1 MKMEKQK
8 EYLNTYFPPEVII
21 EALNILSAFIE
32 DGERKFENLKRSI
45 KLKNGEIWSHDTDE
59 EFFADYRKP
68 FEQASFGLWLSGTRF
83 YFYTFIFGRDTQVT
97 IRAPERHQIEASFE
111 IFEKNAERCKLQP
124 LPEKPKPKPIIFIGH
139 GGSEQWRNLK
149 DHLHEKHDYRVE
161 AYEIGARAGHAIR
174 DILEEMLGK
183 TSFAILVMT
192 GEDKTEDGGM
202 RARQNVVHEL
212 GLFQGKLGFT
222 KAIVLLE
229 DGTEEFS
236 NIHGINQIRYGKGN
250 IKETFGEVLATL
262 KREFGRKNSA
272 DDNQQ
277 FPGWRN

>member
-1 MKMEKQK
+1 MEKTK
-8 EYLNTYFPPEVII
+8 VYPDTCFPPEVVC
-21 EALNILSAFIE
+21 EAVDVLTSFIE
-32 DGERKFENLKRSI
+32 EENLEPNGLKRRI
-45 KLKNGEIWSHDTDE
+45 TLENGESWSHDTDE

-68 FEQASFGLWLSGTRF
+68 FDRAAYGFGLSKFNFDVW
-83 YFYTFIFGRDTQVT
+83 IFHRDTT
-97 IRAPERHQIEASFE
+97 ITVSAPERYQIEASFE
-111 IFEKNAERCKLQP
+111 VFEKNAERCKLP
-124 LPEKPKPKPIIFIGH
+124 PVPEKPKPKPIIFIGH
-139 GGSEQWRNLK
+139 GGSEQWKNLK
-149 DHLHEKHDYRVE
+149 DHLHEKHDYDVE

-192 GEDKTEDGGM
+192 GEDKTEDGEM

-222 KAIVLLE
+222 KAIILLE

-236 NIHGINQIRYGKGN
+236 NIHGINQIRYGKAN

-262 KREFGRKNSA
+262 KREFGVK
-272 DDNQQ
+272 
-277 FPGWRN
+277 

>member
-1 MKMEKQK
+1 MENEKV
-8 EYLNTYFPPEVII
+8 YRNTYFPPEVIM
-21 EALNILSAFIE
+21 EAVNVLTSFIE
-32 DGERKFENLKRSI
+32 EEKSQRSDSQRRITFES
-45 KLKNGEIWSHDTDE
+45 EESWSYDTDE

-68 FEQASFGLWLSGTRF
+68 FNNASYYLSWF
-83 YFYTFIFGRDTQVT
+83 YFNIRASIYERNTRVT
-97 IRAPERHQIEASFE
+97 IKAPERKQVDASFE
-111 IFEKNAERCKLQP
+111 VFERNAERCKIPP

-149 DHLHEKHDYRVE
+149 DHLHEKHGYEVE

-174 DILEEMLGK
+174 DILEEMLDK

-192 GEDKTEDGGM
+192 GEDRTDEGGM

-236 NIHGINQIRYGKGN
+236 NIHGINEIRYGKGN

-262 KREFGRKNSA
+262 KREFS
-272 DDNQQ
+272 
-277 FPGWRN
+277 W

>member
-1 MKMEKQK
+1 MEN
-8 EYLNTYFPPEVII
+8 ERVYRNTCFPPEIII
-21 EALNILSAFIE
+21 EAIDILTSFIE
-32 DGERKFENLKRSI
+32 GENLKPRVCARRI
-45 KLKNGEIWSHDTDE
+45 TLENEEKWSYDTNE
-59 EFFADYRKP
+59 EFFAEYRKP
-68 FEQASFGLWLSGTRF
+68 FYEARYSFGNSWDKFLFYVGVSNRF
-83 YFYTFIFGRDTQVT
+83 NRYTT
-97 IRAPERHQIEASFE
+97 ITINAPEKHQIEASFE
-111 IFEKNAERCKLQP
+111 VFEKNAERCKLP
-124 LPEKPKPKPIIFIGH
+124 SLPEKPEPKPIIFIGH

-149 DHLHEKHDYRVE
+149 DHLHEKHGYEVE

-229 DGTEEFS
+229 EGTEEFS
-236 NIHGINQIRYGKGN
+236 NIHGINEIRYGKGN

-262 KREFGRKNSA
+262 KREFGDK
-272 DDNQQ
+272 
-277 FPGWRN
+277 

>member
-1 MKMEKQK
+1 MEKSK
-8 EYLNTYFPPEVII
+8 NYPETCFSPEVICR
-21 EALNILSAFIE
+21 AMYILASFAEEEKCKPNVNTRRITLE
-32 DGERKFENLKRSI
+32 
-45 KLKNGEIWSHDTDE
+45 NGESWSHDTDE

-68 FEQASFGLWLSGTRF
+68 FSRASYGFGNSWDKFCFDISVSN
-83 YFYTFIFGRDTQVT
+83 RDTT
-97 IRAPERHQIEASFE
+97 IDIRAPERHQIEASFE
-111 IFEKNAERCKLQP
+111 VFEGNAERCKLPP
-124 LPEKPKPKPIIFIGH
+124 LPEKPMPKPIIFIGH

-262 KREFGRKNSA
+262 KREFG
-272 DDNQQ
+272 
-277 FPGWRN
+277 G

>member
-1 MKMEKQK
+1 MEKQK
-8 EYLNTYFPPEVII
+8 DFLNTYFPPEVII
-21 EALNILSAFIE
+21 EALNILAAFIE
-32 DGERKFENLKRSI
+32 DGERKFENPKRSI
-45 KLKNGEIWSHDTDE
+45 NLKNGETWSHDTDE

-68 FEQASFGLWLSGTRF
+68 FKNASFRLWLCGTRF
-83 YFYTFIFGRDTQVT
+83 YFYVFIFGRDTQVT
-97 IRAPERHQIEASFE
+97 IMAPERHQIEASFE
-111 IFEKNAERCKLQP
+111 IFEKNAERCKLPP

-139 GGSEQWRNLK
+139 GGSEQWRDLK
-149 DHLHEKHDYRVE
+149 DHLHEKHDYDVE

-192 GEDKTEDGGM
+192 GEDKTKDGEM

-262 KREFGRKNSA
+262 KREFGG
-272 DDNQQ
+272 Q
-277 FPGWRN
+277 

>member
-1 MKMEKQK
+1 MS
-8 EYLNTYFPPEVII
+8 Y
-21 EALNILSAFIE
+21 
-32 DGERKFENLKRSI
+32 
-45 KLKNGEIWSHDTDE
+45 DTDE

-68 FEQASFGLWLSGTRF
+68 FSNALYGLGWF
-83 YFYTFIFGRDTQVT
+83 YFNIKASIYERNTRITV
-97 IRAPERHQIEASFE
+97 RARERKQIEASFE
-111 IFEKNAERCKLQP
+111 VFERNAERCKLPP
-124 LPEKPKPKPIIFIGH
+124 LPEKPKLRPIIFIGH

-149 DHLHEKHDYRVE
+149 DHLHEKHGYEVE

-174 DILEEMLGK
+174 DILEEMLDK

-192 GEDKTEDGGM
+192 GEDKTEDGSM

-236 NIHGINQIRYGKGN
+236 NIHGINQIRYGQGN

-262 KREFGRKNSA
+262 KREFGG
-272 DDNQQ
+272 Q
-277 FPGWRN
+277 

>member
-1 MKMEKQK
+1 MEKEK
-8 EYLNTYFPPEVII
+8 DYLNTFFPPEVII
-21 EALNILSAFIE
+21 EAVNVLSSFIAKE
-32 DGERKFENLKRSI
+32 NSQLIACMRRITFKSGES
-45 KLKNGEIWSHDTDE
+45 WSHDTDE

-68 FEQASFGLWLSGTRF
+68 LHHATYDLDWF
-83 YFYTFIFGRDTQVT
+83 YKFNIKIWIHERDTRVT
-97 IRAPERHQIEASFE
+97 IRAPERKQIEASFE
-111 IFEKNAERCKLQP
+111 VFERNAKRCKLPP
-124 LPEKPKPKPIIFIGH
+124 LPEKPKPRPIIFIGH

-149 DHLHEKHDYRVE
+149 DHLHEKHGYDVE
-161 AYEIGARAGHAIR
+161 AYEIGTRAGHAIR
-174 DILEEMLGK
+174 DILEEMLDK

-192 GEDKTEDGGM
+192 GEDKTDEGGM

-262 KREFGRKNSA
+262 KREFGG
-272 DDNQQ
+272 Q
-277 FPGWRN
+277 